1 MTSKTKSPPEL
12 NEILGPNPLHQAV
25 GAAIEA
31 YTMVEG
37 SLALLLG
44 EVLNIH
50 VVTAHAVLNAIR
62 NVRATNTVFEVV
74 LEERS
79 KGKLNKYW
87 DSCTTY
93 LTKLAEFRNALAH
106 WHPQVAVYV
115 SKDESAMR
123 HSRVLRHP
131 SLRSNHQ
138 PLEATEFVPFLKD
151 CQYIRE
157 EISQLSALLRAGLP
171 ENLPENFQHPITRQ
185 NEAVLRQRKQPK
197 GKFPKK

>member
-1 MTSKTKSPPEL
+1 MASRIKSPPDL

-31 YTMVEG
+31 YTMVEA

-44 EVLNIH
+44 AVLNIH
-50 VVTAHAVLNAIR
+50 VVTAHTVLNAIR

-79 KGKLNKYW
+79 RGKLQILGL
-87 DSCTTY
+87 CATY

-106 WHPQVAVYV
+106 WHPQIAIYV
-115 SKDESAMR
+115 SKDDPGNVR
-123 HSRVLRHP
+123 HSRVLGHP
-131 SLRSNHQ
+131 SLRSKKR
-138 PLEATEFVPFLKD
+138 PLQAEDIVPFLKD

-157 EISQLSALLRAGLP
+157 EISQLNALFRAGLP
-171 ENLPENFQHPITRQ
+171 DTLPENFQQPIARR
-185 NEAVLRQRKQPK
+185 NEAVLRQR
-197 GKFPKK
+197 